1 MCDRSGQRIEKTWSR
16 NKDEYDR
23 MSGSNAGYVDGAVYG
38 GIFSREI
45 GSFAYGIA
53 GDQRGRISWSRN
65 HHCVRASGE
74 GTDNC
79 GKFMGMCMRWSCSG
93 DRVSGWWSYHY
104 GVCTDFP
111 SRASTSGKIF
121 FRRSKYLSVYVELET
136 KWKLS
141 DFLEK
146 LQENQIQVDTMVVIK
161 GKTEENTMRSAVD
174 SAVTYCIQK
183 YICGT
188 IGRDSGC

>member
-1 MCDRSGQRIEKTWSR
+1 MFGFSCAEWTIPNVLIRIVVSMILGCVIGLDRGLKKRGAGTKT
-16 NKDEYDR
+16 NTIVCL
-23 MSGSNAGYVDGAVYG
+23 GSNAGYVDGAVYG

-65 HHCVRASGE
+65 HHCVRTSGE

-79 GKFMGMCMRWSCSG
+79 GKFMGMCMRLVLQWGSG
-93 DRVSGWWSYHY
+93 FVDGGGYHY

-121 FRRSKYLSVYVELET
+121 F
-136 KWKLS
+136 
-141 DFLEK
+141 
-146 LQENQIQVDTMVVIK
+146 
-161 GKTEENTMRSAVD
+161 SA
-174 SAVTYCIQK
+174 Q
-183 YICGT
+183 
-188 IGRDSGC
+188 

>member
-1 MCDRSGQRIEKTWSR
+1 MFGFSCAEWTIPNVLIRIVVSMILGCVIGLDRGLKKRGAGTKT
-16 NKDEYDR
+16 NTI
-23 MSGSNAGYVDGAVYG
+23 VCLGATLVMLTAQYG

-121 FRRSKYLSVYVELET
+121 FST
-136 KWKLS
+136 
-141 DFLEK
+141 
-146 LQENQIQVDTMVVIK
+146 
-161 GKTEENTMRSAVD
+161 
-174 SAVTYCIQK
+174 
-183 YICGT
+183 
-188 IGRDSGC
+188 

>member
-1 MCDRSGQRIEKTWSR
+1 MFGFSCVGWTIPNVLIRIVVSMILGCVIGLDR
-16 NKDEYDR
+16 
-23 MSGSNAGYVDGAVYG
+23 
-38 GIFSREI
+38 GIFSGKI
-45 GSFAYGIA
+45 GSCAYGIA

-104 GVCTDFP
+104 GVCIDFP

-121 FRRSKYLSVYVELET
+121 F
-136 KWKLS
+136 
-141 DFLEK
+141 
-146 LQENQIQVDTMVVIK
+146 
-161 GKTEENTMRSAVD
+161 SA
-174 SAVTYCIQK
+174 Q
-183 YICGT
+183 
-188 IGRDSGC
+188 